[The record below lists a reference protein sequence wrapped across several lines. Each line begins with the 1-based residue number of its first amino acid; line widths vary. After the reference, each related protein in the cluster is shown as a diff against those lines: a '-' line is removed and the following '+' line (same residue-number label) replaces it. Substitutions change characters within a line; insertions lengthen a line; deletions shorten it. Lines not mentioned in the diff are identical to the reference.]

1 MEGEIEPKMG
11 NCVICGVE
19 CEKKCASCHRV
30 FYCSVEHQRDDWKS
44 HKKSCPVYRI
54 CHDGTIGRF
63 LVATRNIKFGDV
75 VLKEAPLVVGPSQL
89 TAPVCLGCLQEVNER
104 TMIKCAK
111 CGWPMC
117 SKDCQEAPN
126 HAEECKLSAARGGVT
141 IEHFVAPHPIYQC
154 ILTLRCLLME
164 QSCPEKW
171 EKISQLES
179 HNDRRKDS
187 QQWLSDREY
196 VAKFIPKFFKIPER
210 WKEEEIMRILGI
222 VYINGHEVP
231 LTDPA
236 YVAIYATA
244 SFFEHCCCANVAKSF
259 TDSGDVVF
267 WAARNIKKDEHLS
280 ICYTD
285 ALWGTQAR
293 QEHLQ
298 QTKMFSCNCYRC
310 MDVTELGTNF
320 SAIKCEAFREAGA
333 PGCDGLLLPE
343 GPLAWSKEWMCR
355 KCQRKITCKHI
366 EELVEKAGHDAVEM
380 KESLRGCQEFL
391 RKYEKILSPNH
402 FIMCD
407 VKCVMGQKIGEGN
420 PQELQ
425 NIPMDMLEM
434 KGKLCNEMLELFAL
448 LAPAENRSHGCM
460 HFELHA
466 ALAEMARRGAECGI
480 DCKDIL
486 EKSLWHAQKAT
497 QWLEKEPSVL
507 VEGKI
512 CAQAKINVNSLK
524 IVLKMHNP
532 ST

>member
-30 FYCSVEHQRDDWKS
+30 FYCSVEHQRDGWKS

-267 WAARNIKKDEHLS
+267 WAARDIKKDEHLS

-298 QTKMFSCNCYRC
+298 QTKMFSCMQLNVKLSAKLVLLDAMGCYCQKDRWR
-310 MDVTELGTNF
+310 GPR
-320 SAIKCEAFREAGA
+320 S
-333 PGCDGLLLPE
+333 GCVVNANEKLH
-343 GPLAWSKEWMCR
+343 AN
-355 KCQRKITCKHI
+355 TF

-507 VEGKI
+507 VEGKNL
-512 CAQAKINVNSLK
+512 CQAKINVNSLK